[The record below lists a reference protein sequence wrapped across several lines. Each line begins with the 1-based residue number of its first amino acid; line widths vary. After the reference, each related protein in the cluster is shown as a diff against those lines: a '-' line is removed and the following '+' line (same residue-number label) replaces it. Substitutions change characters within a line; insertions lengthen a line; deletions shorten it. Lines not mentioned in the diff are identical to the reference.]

1 MSTLPREYYAL
12 NGHGYCSSNLRL
24 IDTAPRHPV
33 PSNPRRQPALTN
45 SPLTPEERLAKLEGV
60 YNHLATKTD
69 MAKLK
74 AEFKTDITELKA
86 ELSKEFTSQIK
97 EVRKGLNQL
106 QGGSPCW
113 ALW

>member
-1 MSTLPREYYAL
+1 M
-12 NGHGYCSSNLRL
+12 
-24 IDTAPRHPV
+24 
-33 PSNPRRQPALTN
+33 TN

-69 MAKLK
+69 IAELK
-74 AEFKTDITELKA
+74 AEFKTDIAELKA

-106 QGGSPCW
+106 QGGI
-113 ALW
+113 AVLGVVVILLQLWTKLTSG

>member
-1 MSTLPREYYAL
+1 M
-12 NGHGYCSSNLRL
+12 
-24 IDTAPRHPV
+24 
-33 PSNPRRQPALTN
+33 TN

-69 MAKLK
+69 MAELK
-74 AEFKTDITELKA
+74 AELKTDVAEFKA

-106 QGGSPCW
+106 QGGI
-113 ALW
+113 AVLGVVVILLQLWTKLTSG

>member
-1 MSTLPREYYAL
+1 M
-12 NGHGYCSSNLRL
+12 
-24 IDTAPRHPV
+24 
-33 PSNPRRQPALTN
+33 TN

-69 MAKLK
+69 MAELK
-74 AEFKTDITELKA
+74 AEFKTDIAELKA

-106 QGGSPCW
+106 QGGI
-113 ALW
+113 AVLGVVVILLQLWTKLTSG

>member
-1 MSTLPREYYAL
+1 M
-12 NGHGYCSSNLRL
+12 
-24 IDTAPRHPV
+24 
-33 PSNPRRQPALTN
+33 TN

-69 MAKLK
+69 IAELK
-74 AEFKTDITELKA
+74 TDMAEFKAELKTDMAEFKAELKTDMAEFKA

-106 QGGSPCW
+106 QGGI
-113 ALW
+113 AVLGVVVILLQLWTKLTSG

>member
-1 MSTLPREYYAL
+1 M
-12 NGHGYCSSNLRL
+12 
-24 IDTAPRHPV
+24 
-33 PSNPRRQPALTN
+33 TN

-69 MAKLK
+69 IAELKTDMAELK
-74 AEFKTDITELKA
+74 AEFKTDIAEFKA

-106 QGGSPCW
+106 QGGI
-113 ALW
+113 AVLGIVVILLQLWTKLTIG